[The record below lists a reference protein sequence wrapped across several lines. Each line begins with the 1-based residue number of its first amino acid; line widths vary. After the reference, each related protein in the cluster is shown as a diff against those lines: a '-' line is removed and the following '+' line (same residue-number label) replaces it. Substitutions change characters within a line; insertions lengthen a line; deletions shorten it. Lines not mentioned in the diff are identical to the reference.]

1 MLRESRGN
9 IPFKKI
15 ANTFSWPVWKTI
27 LWWWW
32 SGLQWQQRESQKSGR
47 GTFVSDLQSFY
58 SHCLLPLSS
67 HYWDSEVNTVMG
79 STQLSEVVLRHSP
92 VSDTLQPHWL
102 CLPGSSV
109 HVILQARIL
118 EWVAIPFLKESSHPM
133 DWTWVSCIA
142 GGFFI
147 VWAIRI
153 ALSDVTRAQTFWK
166 QEKNENPRDMEDTT
180 EKWRGRN

>member
-1 MLRESRGN
+1 MVVGTTVTAIGITKIWERNLRLWSAELLFSL
-9 IPFKKI
+9 PFASVLPLLRLRSK
-15 ANTFSWPVWKTI
+15 
-27 LWWWW
+27 
-32 SGLQWQQRESQKSGR
+32 
-47 GTFVSDLQSFY
+47 Y
-58 SHCLLPLSS
+58 SHEK
-67 HYWDSEVNTVMG
+67 YT
-79 STQLSEVVLRHSP
+79 LSEVVLRHSP

-133 DWTWVSCIA
+133 HWTWVSCIA

-166 QEKNENPRDMEDTT
+166 QE
-180 EKWRGRN
+180 